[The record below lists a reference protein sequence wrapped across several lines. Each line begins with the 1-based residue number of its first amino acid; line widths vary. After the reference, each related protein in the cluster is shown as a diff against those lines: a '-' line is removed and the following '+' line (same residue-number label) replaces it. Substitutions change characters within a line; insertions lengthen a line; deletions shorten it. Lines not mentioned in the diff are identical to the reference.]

1 MIDNLHLFFE
11 GLRLLSILENYIVF
25 LLIILKRNVMKS
37 IKFNIG
43 NNTCLVIKFHT
54 CNPVS

>member
-43 NNTCLVIKFHT
+43 NYTCLVIKFHT